1 MITLFR
7 LYMIKAKEIKYKLAF
22 WKIVDNTIAEL
33 AKHPEEF
40 EKKLTDS
47 VVRLIVGDKTGNEI
61 NEQNKV

>member
-1 MITLFR
+1 
-7 LYMIKAKEIKYKLAF
+7 MIKAKEIKYKLAF

>member
-22 WKIVDNTIAEL
+22 WKIVDNVIAEL
-33 AKHPEEF
+33 AKHPDEL

-47 VVRLIVGDKTGNEI
+47 VIRLIVG
-61 NEQNKV
+61 NKADSETKS